1 MRETVQVNLRREI
14 DDSYPIVIGPALFP
28 QIGADLAK
36 APLGRA
42 AAVIT
47 DSHVAPW
54 YGQRLL
60 LALEKVGVPGH
71 LLSFPAGEKS
81 KSRKVKEEI
90 EDQMFLL
97 GLGRDT
103 VILALGGGV
112 VGDLAGFIAATYHR
126 GIPYIQIPTTLLSQV
141 DSSIGGKTAIDV
153 PYGKNLLGAFHQP
166 KRVYIDPETLATL
179 PLRELSAGMAEVV
192 KYAVILDADL
202 FSFLEANV
210 GAILGLEEIALT
222 HLLARCCQLKARVVE
237 ADEREENLR
246 KILNF
251 GHTIG
256 HALERCGG
264 YDGLHGEAVAVGM
277 VVEGWIAFR
286 MGCLDGDALEQIP
299 RLLERFALPSCLPGG
314 AEVDEIVQATYWDK
328 KARQGRPQY
337 VLPRRI
343 GEMEARDG
351 LYGIPV
357 EEEVVRWALRKADI
371 NQQAQ

>member
-1 MRETVQVNLRREI
+1 MREIVRVNLHRQR
-14 DDSYPIVIGPALFP
+14 DDSYEIVIGPSLFP

-42 AAVIT
+42 AAVIS
-47 DSHVAPW
+47 DSHVAPR
-54 YGQRLL
+54 YGPRLL
-60 LALEKVGVPGH
+60 STLEKTGVPCH

-90 EDQMFLL
+90 EDQMFQL

-126 GIPYIQIPTTLLSQV
+126 GISYIQIPTTLLSQV
-141 DSSIGGKTAIDV
+141 DSSIGGKTAIDL
-153 PYGKNLLGAFHQP
+153 PHGKNLLGAFHQP

-179 PLRELSAGMAEVV
+179 PRRELLAGMAEVI

-202 FSFLEANV
+202 FSFLEAN
-210 GAILGLEEIALT
+210 ARTILGLEGTPLA
-222 HLLARCCQLKARVVE
+222 HLLTRCCQLKARVVE

-256 HALERCGG
+256 HALERWGSFG
-264 YDGLHGEAVAVGM
+264 GLHGEAVAVGM
-277 VVEGWIAFR
+277 MVEGWIACR
-286 MGCLDGDALEQIP
+286 MGCLAREALDRIKE
-299 RLLERFALPSCLPGG
+299 LLERFDLPSYLPAG
-314 AEVDEIVQATYWDK
+314 AEVEEIVQATYWDK

-337 VLPRRI
+337 VLPRCI

-357 EEEVVRWALRKADI
+357 EEEVVRWALGKTSGK
-371 NQQAQ
+371 QQGR

>member
-1 MRETVQVNLRREI
+1 MREIVRVNLRRQM

-36 APLGRA
+36 SPLGRA
-42 AAVIT
+42 AAVIS
-47 DSHVAPW
+47 DSNVAPR

-60 LALEKVGVPGH
+60 FDLEKAGVLAH
-71 LLSFPAGEKS
+71 LLSFPSGEKS
-81 KSRKVKEEI
+81 KSRKIKEEI
-90 EDQMFLL
+90 EDQMFQL

-166 KRVYIDPETLATL
+166 KRVYIDPETLETL
-179 PLRELSAGMAEVV
+179 PRRELRAGMAEVI
-192 KYAVILDADL
+192 KYAVILDPDL
-202 FSFLEANV
+202 FGFLEANV
-210 GAILGLEEIALT
+210 KALLELEEAPLT
-222 HLLARCCQLKARVVE
+222 HLLTRCCQLKANVVE

-256 HALERCGG
+256 HALERWGG
-264 YDGLHGEAVAVGM
+264 YGRLHGEAVAVGM
-277 VVEGWIAFR
+277 VVEGWIACR
-286 MGCLDGDALEQIP
+286 VGCLDQDALGRIQG
-299 RLLERFALPSCLPGG
+299 LLERFDLPSCLPAGV
-314 AEVDEIVQATYWDK
+314 EVEEVVQATYWDK

-337 VLPRRI
+337 VIPHRI

-357 EEEVVRWALRKADI
+357 EEEVVRWALRKTSG
-371 NQQAQ
+371 NQQAR